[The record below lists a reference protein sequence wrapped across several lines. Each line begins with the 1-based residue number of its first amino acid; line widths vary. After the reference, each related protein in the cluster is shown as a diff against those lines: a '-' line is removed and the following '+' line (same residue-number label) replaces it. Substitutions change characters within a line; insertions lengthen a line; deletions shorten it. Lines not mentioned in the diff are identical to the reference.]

1 MRTLQITRIKELG
14 QALIASGYVCLDEQ
28 ARALGLSRST
38 TWTLLQ
44 ANHKTSGLSAAVINR
59 MLAQPE
65 LPSAVHAKILEY
77 VEEKSAGIYGHSPR
91 QVRRFTERLS
101 LERLNRMRAAMLN
114 RQGLQHVAKVK
125 VAQRNFDSQ

>member
-1 MRTLQITRIKELG
+1 MKKRQSLKIREIGDALVTEGFIT
-14 QALIASGYVCLDEQ
+14 LDEQ

-114 RQGLQHVAKVK
+114 RQGLQ
-125 VAQRNFDSQ
+125 